1 MSLALVKNSADRSD
15 GKTPP
20 HDPKAEATLLTTM
33 ILRPTCIPEVLA
45 IVDPDDFYWAAHRAI
60 AEALRDLRAAGKPID
75 EMTVHIELQARDK
88 LSVLGDDFLLE
99 MMRQVA
105 VIANPRS
112 YAAAVRNHAVMRT
125 LAKASLRLHVESYE
139 PQDDPAALVERMAS
153 VARELALALSRG
165 TGTSLGDTAKEM
177 ATERAN
183 PVAVT
188 APTGLRWLDQ
198 QIGGGLRPGNLFY
211 LGARSGS
218 GKSVLAC
225 QIAIASVRAG
235 KRVLYASFEMPSAE
249 VLERL
254 ACTYG
259 DVNYV
264 GFTMNTLGEGSITR
278 FNLAVFELV
287 KSKLLHIVSRPGM
300 TVLELEAEAIA
311 CGAEV
316 VIADYVQLMKGP
328 RGQRFNNPREQVE
341 SVSKDLKG
349 MALRLKCA
357 IAAPCQLNRASA
369 TDNRRPVMTDLREA
383 GGLENDA
390 DGIIFVWRPQ
400 YTNAQASPDE
410 RNRGELIIGKLRRLP
425 FGQSQPVRLGPSGF
439 EEDHG

>member
-1 MSLALVKNSADRSD
+1 MSVALVKPSAERSD
-15 GKTPP
+15 GKPPP

-33 ILRPTCIPEVLA
+33 ILRPGCLAEVFA
-45 IVDPDDFYWAAHRAI
+45 IIDPADFFWASHRAI
-60 AEALRDLRAAGKPID
+60 AEALRELRAMEKPID
-75 EMTVHIELQARDK
+75 VVTVHIELQAKDR
-88 LSVLGDDFLLE
+88 LRVLGEDFLRG
-99 MMRQVA
+99 MMDQVA
-105 VIANPRS
+105 VIANPRA
-112 YAAAVRNHAVMRT
+112 YAAAVRNHAVMRR
-125 LAKASLRLHVESYE
+125 LGAAALRIHVESYE
-139 PQDDPAALVERMAS
+139 PQGDPAALVERAAA
-153 VARELALALSRG
+153 VARELAMALQRG
-165 TGTSLGDTAKEM
+165 TGNTLSDTARAM
-177 ATERAN
+177 AEAAAN
-183 PVAVT
+183 PVAAT

-198 QIGGGLRPGNLFY
+198 QIGGGLRPGQLFY

-225 QIAIASVRAG
+225 QIAIASVNAG
-235 KRVLYASFEMPSAE
+235 KRVLYASMEMPDEE

-259 DVNYV
+259 DVSYV
-264 GFTMNTLGEGSITR
+264 GYTMNTLGEASVSR

-287 KSKLLHIVSRPGM
+287 RSKLLHIVARASM
-300 TVLELEAEAIA
+300 TVMELEAEAVA

-316 VIADYVQLMKGP
+316 VIADYVQLLKGP
-328 RGQRFNNPREQVE
+328 RGQRFNSPREQVE

-349 MALRLKCA
+349 MAMRIKA
-357 IAAPCQLNRASA
+357 AVAAPCQLNRASA

-400 YTNAQASPDE
+400 YTNAQASPEE
-410 RNRGELIIGKLRRLP
+410 RNKGEIIIGKLRRLP
-425 FGQSQPVRLGPSGF
+425 FGQSQPVRLGKSGF